1 MAGDGIYSRYLTEY
15 FGAGRYS
22 LQLRVHDNENSAFT
36 LNIPQNETKTPQC
49 CGSVISSDPKDRIP
63 TGAFTRTTK
72 GPVIHLLSVPPSD
85 VDLMPPAAIRD
96 LKIEVQPKSGQL
108 VASWTAPGDDFD
120 IGTVT
125 GYRFVIAENYSSLL
139 DPMLDVQTLLGFQQP
154 DLAGV
159 STSYQFGL
167 ARIDEHYNKDIFLG
181 ILAFDEKDNEASMS
195 NIVTLHLTSD
205 GEYSNT
211 VVNQPINQPINY
223 HGQHDQSISIGSIS
237 GAILMLSIVLWF
249 AIWYIRNQRGSFKGT
264 KHTVEIGLVTETES
278 STPPST
284 IQRESETLKRH
295 LMYQVPQGSNQS
307 GSTENES
314 QDNPMNSAPIYWSA
328 SQLLDNNNLVHNR
341 GVNATLD
348 PISEEETMENT
359 LEDEE
364 VYARGLANYGLQT
377 QSQLR
382 HIHQQI
388 HEPIYVAYS
397 PDEQTIYGTGSRQQK
412 KKVPPKVPP
421 KPSINALL
429 GIGVVQPLPSRSNS
443 TTEIY
448 GSTKSSSSTRHIS
461 HV

>member
-1 MAGDGIYSRYLTEY
+1 MAGDGIYSRYLTQY

-22 LQLRVHDNENSAFT
+22 LQLRVHDNKNSAYT
-36 LNIPQNETKTPQC
+36 LNIPKNETQTPQC
-49 CGSVISSDPKDRIP
+49 CGSVIASDPKDRVP

-139 DPMLDVQTLLGFQQP
+139 DPMSDIQTLLGFQQP
-154 DLAGV
+154 DSAGV

-181 ILAFDEKDNEASMS
+181 ILAFDEKDNEGSMS

-223 HGQHDQSISIGSIS
+223 RGHDQSILIGSIS
-237 GAILMLSIVLWF
+237 GAILMLAIVLWF
-249 AIWYIRNQRGSFKGT
+249 AIWYVRNQHGSFKGT

-295 LMYQVPQGSNQS
+295 LMYQLPGSADNDAS
-307 GSTENES
+307 GTTG
-314 QDNPMNSAPIYWSA
+314 NPDPVNTTPIYWSA
-328 SQLLDNNNLVHNR
+328 SQLLDNNNLVANR

-382 HIHQQI
+382 QLHQQI

-397 PDEQTIYGTGSRQQK
+397 PDEQTIYGTGSRRQQP

-429 GIGVVQPLPSRSNS
+429 GIGVVQQPLPSRSNS

-448 GSTKSSSSTRHIS
+448 GSTKSASTRHIS